1 METLNNGHK
10 ANARSA
16 APSIPSSTDIQ
27 LPAVVGAAAPDF
39 STENLPNAGKLI
51 SSLRHL
57 GYGNVAAIKDICDN
71 CKDAE
76 ASEIEIF
83 VEPTDSGIG
92 RYEITIVDNGIGMN
106 LETLDQALKL
116 GSDTM
121 RNEVSDLGKFGMG
134 LVTASLS
141 ICRRVEVITKEEG
154 AAILYSVQDVD
165 EIVDRNQFVKVLGEA
180 GAEQIALFEDL
191 LGDATHGTIV
201 VLSKCDHLQNKDPKA
216 FSNKL
221 RKELGQAFRYFL
233 WSEKTAMWINGE
245 PIEPIDPMMKHGDS
259 LDPNRKSQEYSR
271 EKYAIE
277 FEDENGDA
285 VKEQVEV
292 VLYLLPDFGIKG
304 NSDRKI
310 GSRSQGFYLLRNYRE
325 IAEGENFDL
334 FTKHPDFNRFRG
346 EIFVSGRLDD
356 VVGVD
361 FTKQKPN
368 FKQSL
373 EDKLKQSLVPQLQA
387 IRKQLIGQRV
397 TVEDKENASSHEEA
411 ARQIGQK
418 AHLLVKPKLG
428 GQKTAD
434 GGGSGT
440 SKGSNAKPDKKP
452 ISPTLKG
459 KNAVELPCKFKTA
472 SMTPAG
478 PIWDAKPIGRTLE
491 ITWNVDHAFY
501 QRFIL
506 DNQHNP
512 SMVTATDFLVYS
524 LCAAELMYNDDDD
537 DDTYEVRQTVLEN
550 IRATLSGNMRQLLS

>member
-1 METLNNGHK
+1 MATLNTGHK
-10 ANARSA
+10 ATAQTS
-16 APSIPSSTDIQ
+16 APSLQSSLDIP
-27 LPAVVGAAAPDF
+27 LAPVAGNAAPDF
-39 STENLPNAGKLI
+39 CTENLPNAGKLI
-51 SSLRHL
+51 RSLRHL
-57 GYGNVAAIKDICDN
+57 GYDNIAAVKDICDN
-71 CKDAE
+71 CKDAD

-83 VEPTDSGIG
+83 VEPTDSGVG
-92 RYEITIVDNGIGMN
+92 RYEIIIVDNGNGMSK
-106 LETLDQALKL
+106 ETLDQALKL
-116 GSDTM
+116 GSDTT
-121 RNEVSDLGKFGMG
+121 RNEISDLGKFGMG

-141 ICRRVEVITKEEG
+141 ICRRVEVTTKEKNG
-154 AAILYSVQDVD
+154 PIRYSVQDVD
-165 EIVDRNQFVKVLGEA
+165 EIVERNQFVKILGEA
-180 GAEQIALFEDL
+180 GEEQIEQFEALLKDPS
-191 LGDATHGTIV
+191 HGTIV

-216 FSNKL
+216 FSNRL

-245 PIEPIDPMMKHGDS
+245 SVEAVDPMMKSGDA
-259 LDPNRKSQEYSR
+259 LDPTKKSQEYSR

-277 FEDENGDA
+277 FEDENGDE

-304 NSDRKI
+304 NSERKI

-346 EIFVSGRLDD
+346 EIFVSGTLDD

-373 EDKLKQSLVPQLQA
+373 EDKLKQNLKPQLKA
-387 IRKQLIGQRV
+387 IRDQLIGQRV

-418 AHLLVKPKLG
+418 AHLLAKPKLG
-428 GQKTAD
+428 GQKTSESA
-434 GGGSGT
+434 GAGAPRSGVP
-440 SKGSNAKPDKKP
+440 KAGEKPAP
-452 ISPTLKG
+452 MLKG
-459 KNAVELPCKFKTA
+459 KKEVELPCKFKTA

-478 PIWDAKPIGRTLE
+478 PIWDAKPVGKTLE

-501 QRFIL
+501 QRFVL

-512 SMVTATDFLVYS
+512 SMVTAADFLVYS
-524 LCAAELMYNDDDD
+524 LCAAELMYGEDDDD
-537 DDTYEVRQTVLEN
+537 DSYEVRQMVLEN
-550 IRATLSGNMRQLLS
+550 IRATLSSNMRQLLA